1 MARTRGVGRSLV
13 AGLAGASVVAA
24 GLVGA
29 GAGAAGAGAPPS
41 AGEPPR
47 PEGQIDSSVTAEL
60 EREGTADFWID
71 LSARADLS
79 PAYEIEDW
87 DERGQFVYDT
97 LMATAE
103 ASQADLRASLDAAG
117 ASYEPFYASNAILV
131 TDGDAALV
139 QSMAQTDGVDQ
150 ILGTGEFSPMPTVE
164 AADPPADP
172 TAVEWNVLDVGAD
185 EVWARGFTG
194 EGIVIASIDTGVQ
207 WDHPALRQHYRGF
220 DAGEVNHN
228 YNWFDATGDSP
239 TVPVD
244 TNGHGTH
251 VAGILVGNAGGEQQ
265 IGVAPGARWIAANG
279 CASGCSTRNLLASG
293 QWTLAPTN
301 LEGKKPSVGLRPH
314 IINNSWGSS
323 VPSNNPLL
331 EDVSEAWNASGQF
344 AVFSN
349 GNKGPECN
357 TSTSPGSRVINY
369 SVGNYTRNHL
379 INAESSRGSGQDGA
393 IKPDISAPGTNI
405 RSAIPGDAYGLATGT
420 SMAAPHV
427 AGAVALLWS
436 ARPDLRSDIEITR
449 NLLDGSA
456 TDTNDTSC
464 GGSSTH
470 NNVFGQGRLNALK
483 LINSAPATPV
493 YRLDGTDRYATAAA
507 IADGYEPGVDVV
519 YLATGL
525 DYPDAL
531 VGAALAGSKAGPVL
545 LTKPDTMPAVTKAK
559 LQQLAPSRVVLLGGP
574 EVITKD
580 VLAEVQQLTDAETG
594 RLHGDNRYETA
605 AQISRGFS
613 GSSDVVYIATGQDYP
628 DGLAAAA
635 RSGSLN
641 APVLL
646 TQPDHLPGVTKN
658 ELSRLSPKRIVMLGG
673 ELAISPGVANQ
684 LKQYADTTERL
695 AGDHRYE
702 TAALLSKSFQ
712 SASTVY
718 LATGE
723 DWPDAL
729 AGAARAGRGS
739 APILLVQRDKIPND
753 TLAELERLS
762 PERMFVLGGPNA
774 ISFSNEI
781 RLGRIE

>member
-1 MARTRGVGRSLV
+1 MTRSSGVGRSLL
-13 AGLAGASVVAA
+13 AGLAVASVLAA

-29 GAGAAGAGAPPS
+29 GAAGADTTPAV
-41 AGEPPR
+41 GEP
-47 PEGQIDSSVTAEL
+47 EETTGQIERSVSAEL

-103 ASQADLRASLDAAG
+103 ESQADLRASLDDAG
-117 ASYEPFYASNAILV
+117 ASYETFYASNAILV

-139 QSMAQTDGVDQ
+139 QSMAQAEGVNQ
-150 ILGTGEFSPMPTVE
+150 ILGTGDFAPMPTIETV
-164 AADPPADP
+164 DPPSDP
-172 TAVEWNVLDVGAD
+172 TAVEWNVLDVAAD
-185 EVWARGFTG
+185 KVWARGFTG

-207 WDHPALRQHYRGF
+207 WDHPALKQHYRGF

-228 YNWFDATGDSP
+228 YNWFDATGNSP
-239 TVPVD
+239 HEPVD

-251 VAGILVGNAGGEQQ
+251 VTGILVGNAGGEQQ
-265 IGVAPGARWIAANG
+265 IGVAPGARWITANG

-301 LEGKKPSVGLRPH
+301 LEGKKPSVGRRPH

-349 GNKGPECN
+349 GNKGPECK
-357 TSTSPGSRVINY
+357 TSTTPGSRVINY
-369 SVGNYTRNHL
+369 SVGNYTQSHS
-379 INAESSRGSGQDGA
+379 IHVESSRGSGQGGE
-393 IKPDISAPGTNI
+393 IKPDISAPGTNV
-405 RSAIPGDAYGLATGT
+405 RSAIPGNAYGLATGT

-436 ARPDLRSDIEITR
+436 ARPDLRGDIEITR

-470 NNVFGQGRLNALK
+470 NNVFGQGRLNTLK
-483 LINSAPATPV
+483 LINSAPVTPI
-493 YRLDGTDRYATAAA
+493 YRLDGTDRYSTAAA
-507 IADGYEPGVDVV
+507 IADGYESGVNVV

-531 VGAALAGSKAGPVL
+531 VGAALAGSTAGPVL
-545 LTKPDTMPAVTKAK
+545 LTKPDTLPAVTKAK
-559 LQQLAPSRVVLLGGP
+559 LQQLDPDRVILLGGP
-574 EVITKD
+574 DVITKD
-580 VLAEVQQLTDAETG
+580 VLGQVQQLTDAQTG
-594 RLHGDNRYETA
+594 RVHGANRYETA
-605 AQISRGFS
+605 VQISRSFS

-646 TQPDHLPGVTKN
+646 TQPDHLPSATKQ
-658 ELSRLSPKRIVMLGG
+658 ELNRLGPKRIVMLGG

-684 LKQYADTTERL
+684 LKQYAASTERL
-695 AGDHRYE
+695 SGAHRYQ
-702 TAALLSKSFQ
+702 TAALLSKSFKN
-712 SASTVY
+712 ASTVY
-718 LATGE
+718 IATGE

-729 AGAARAGRGS
+729 AGAARAGRGT

-753 TLAELERLS
+753 TMAELQRLS
-762 PERMFVLGGPNA
+762 PERMFVLGGPTA

-781 RLGRIE
+781 RLGRVE